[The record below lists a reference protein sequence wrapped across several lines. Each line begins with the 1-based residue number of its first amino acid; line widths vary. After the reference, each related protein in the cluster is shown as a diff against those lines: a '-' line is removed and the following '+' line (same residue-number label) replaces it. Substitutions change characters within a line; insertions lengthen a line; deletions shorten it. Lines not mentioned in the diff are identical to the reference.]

1 MEYEG
6 DAWLGYD
13 RRFRQRAASNP
24 QASWAKSDSTLWY
37 MEKQRPTAVT
47 TVLVYLTSHQS
58 VNGSQRFLNQCRNH

>member
-24 QASWAKSDSTLWY
+24 QASWDTWWD

-47 TVLVYLTSHQS
+47 TVLVYPTSHQS
-58 VNGSQRFLNQCRNH
+58 VNGPQKFLNQYCNH